1 MNMKMVRQLGMVT
14 LLVSAA
20 MLSTVSIVAAQ
31 TEQLQLKR
39 TFGLRGDGESHVQ
52 MRAVIAPVR
61 RSANSLSTVKIAV
74 TPVLTV
80 VAKDKVGFVCSL
92 GPRIT
97 DALLRAWYEQPLT
110 LEYMYTPGDS
120 TEREYRITKNAA
132 QQAEDARLLA
142 EINKVSKEDLVSE
155 ILVLRGAR
163 KMGGGAMSKLPFAS
177 VLGCAELEQADPE
190 PDEKK
195 PAH

>member
-1 MNMKMVRQLGMVT
+1 MKMKTIRQFAIMT

-20 MLSTVSIVAAQ
+20 IFSAITTASAQ
-31 TEQLQLKR
+31 TETLQLKR
-39 TFGLRGDGESHVQ
+39 TFGLRGGGESHVQ
-52 MRAVIAPVR
+52 MRAILAPVR
-61 RSANSLSTVKIAV
+61 RSAKSLSTVKIPV

-80 VAKDKVGFVCSL
+80 VAKDKVGFVCTL

-110 LEYMYTPGDS
+110 LEYLFTPGAS
-120 TEREYRITKNAA
+120 TERAYRISKTES

-142 EINKVSKEDLVSE
+142 EINKVLNEELVSE
-155 ILVLRGAR
+155 ILVLKGTRQ
-163 KMGGGAMSKLPFAS
+163 MGGGAMSKLPFAS
-177 VLGCAELEQADPE
+177 VLGCAELEQAAPE
-190 PDEKK
+190 DDEKK

>member
-1 MNMKMVRQLGMVT
+1 MNMKTTRQLVMAI
-14 LLVSAA
+14 LLISAA
-20 MLSTVSIVAAQ
+20 MLSVASIAAAQ
-31 TEQLQLKR
+31 TEKLQLKR
-39 TFGLRGDGESHVQ
+39 TFGLRGSGESHVQ
-52 MRAVIAPVR
+52 MRAIIAPVR
-61 RSANSLSTVKIAV
+61 RSAKSLSTAKIAV

-80 VAKDKVGFVCSL
+80 VSKDKVGFVCTL

-110 LEYMYTPGDS
+110 LDYLFRPGES
-120 TEREYRITKNAA
+120 TERAYRISKNAS

-142 EINKVSKEDLVSE
+142 EINKVLNEELVSE
-155 ILVLRGAR
+155 ILVLKGAR